1 MALITAACSPGHDV
15 PLYNLWVVNAA
26 SGARAIVL
34 GNSPEGGSTQP
45 ALLIPADGRPR
56 STYGA
61 SIGSQVGATGAVLV
75 YDLDCT
81 LVARVEVKVGS
92 YLLTLGDGE
101 PVLAELAR
109 STEPTGAELAADA
122 PMNCPGGAPP

>member
-1 MALITAACSPGHDV
+1 M
-15 PLYNLWVVNAA
+15 
-26 SGARAIVL
+26 
-34 GNSPEGGSTQP
+34 
-45 ALLIPADGRPR
+45 
-56 STYGA
+56 
-61 SIGSQVGATGAVLV
+61 LV

-92 YLLTLGDGE
+92 YLLTLGEGE

-122 PMNCPGGAPP
+122 PMNCAGGAPP